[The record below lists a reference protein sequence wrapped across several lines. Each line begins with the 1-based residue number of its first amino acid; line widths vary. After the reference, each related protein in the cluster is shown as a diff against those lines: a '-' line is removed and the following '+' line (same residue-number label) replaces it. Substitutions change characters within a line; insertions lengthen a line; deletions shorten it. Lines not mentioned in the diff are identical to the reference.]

1 MGEGRRR
8 CNVAVWGKR
17 WRGMH
22 RGLFQ
27 VPCGMAVRGRR
38 RQSYTILRYIGHKE
52 ALHVRQTDSDILGSE
67 YHHPMEAR
75 TR

>member
-1 MGEGRRR
+1 
-8 CNVAVWGKR
+8 
-17 WRGMH
+17 MH
-22 RGLFQ
+22 RGHFQ